1 MWRDGSAHLTIALF
15 YRFGIRKSSIVTL
28 SSESRIS
35 SLALTLYR
43 GSAGFLVIYGLG
55 SAISFGVHLLMARL
69 LGAKSYGYFVYATS
83 WMAILLLGCNLG
95 LKPTVVRFVAAY
107 NARGEWGSL
116 RGLLRCS
123 TGWTVAA
130 SAAVTILS
138 AIALWLL
145 RPRFDELGA
154 TLALVALTMPFMA
167 LADVWSSAVRGLGA
181 VARSQY
187 PASIVQH
194 VLVGIA
200 LLIIVFVVRENGGAV
215 SAAAAFL
222 FATVGAMAAARFFLR
237 LELPRQVLTSP
248 RCYFRAEW
256 LHVAGSNLL
265 ISLFQAVRAP
275 LIVVISG
282 AYLDAQQ
289 LAYYVA
295 AHRLANVMS
304 LGLLGISGF
313 ASPLI
318 SQYFALGDFSKLQGL
333 AHVAARGAFAGALAT
348 ALVLVGFGY
357 DLLGLFGAGF
367 KTAYMPLLVLLC
379 GELVAAA
386 AGPVGFFM
394 TMTNRQTSAT
404 RIEAATSAFAIGLAL
419 VLIPRYGILGAAVVV
434 AAGSAMRNISMF
446 VALWR
451 QLGLRSTIF

>member
-1 MWRDGSAHLTIALF
+1 MNVRSEERLSAMAM
-15 YRFGIRKSSIVTL
+15 S
-28 SSESRIS
+28 
-35 SLALTLYR
+35 LYR
-43 GSAGFLVIYGLG
+43 GSAVFLAIYGFGSVLG
-55 SAISFGVHLLMARL
+55 FGVHLLMARL

-83 WMAILLLGCNLG
+83 WMAILLLGCNIG

-107 NARGEWGSL
+107 KVRGEWGAL
-116 RGLLRCS
+116 RGLLRRS
-123 TGWTVAA
+123 TGWTITA
-130 SAAVTILS
+130 SAAMTILS

-145 RPRFDELGA
+145 RPRFDELGM
-154 TLALVALTMPFMA
+154 TLALMALAMPFMA

-194 VLVGIA
+194 VLVGIT
-200 LLIIVFVVRENGGAV
+200 LVIIVFVVGENGGAV
-215 SAAAAFL
+215 FAAASFL
-222 FATVGAMAAARFFLR
+222 FATIGAMTVARFFLR

-248 RCYFRAEW
+248 PGYFRAEW

-289 LAYYVA
+289 LAYYNA
-295 AHRLANVMS
+295 AHRLAHVMS
-304 LGLLGISGF
+304 LGLLGISAF

-318 SQYFALGDFSKLQGL
+318 SQYFALADFSKLQRL
-333 AHVAARGAFAGALAT
+333 ARLAARGAFAGALAT
-348 ALVLVGFGY
+348 ALVLVVFGY

-367 KTAYMPLLVLLC
+367 TTAYTPLMVLLC

-394 TMTNRQTSAT
+394 TMTNRQRSAT
-404 RIEAATSAFAIGLAL
+404 QIEAATSAMAIGLAL
-419 VLIPRYGILGAAVVV
+419 ALIPRYGILGAAVAV
-434 AAGSAMRNISMF
+434 AAGGVVRNISM
-446 VALWR
+446 VAAIWR
-451 QLGLRSTIF
+451 QLGVRSTIF